1 MNMKNLVKRV
11 LGIDFNF
18 DIKEVKAEGL
28 VVRFDGKTA
37 EVGGYSKPALARA
50 YMLLAKAVSE
60 GKTDVV
66 IEQTAHFDTCGVMLD
81 MSFGSVTKVAGVKKY
96 LDYMA
101 IFGMNMLMLYTEDTY
116 EIEGYEFFG
125 YQRGRYTTSELREID
140 DYAYSLGIEVI
151 PCIQTFGHLGKFLRY
166 SQHRNIAE
174 NDRVLLPGEEETYKF
189 IDACLTAC
197 RKAFRSDRIHIGC
210 DETNG
215 LGLGKSLARDGYR
228 DRLTIFN
235 EHITRVVE
243 LCKKHNYKPMMWSDM
258 YSTLAS
264 KNGKVYDL
272 DAQIPQEVID
282 AMPDADMVFW
292 DYYRTNN
299 EFYRGNLIKHLKF
312 QKPVHFAG
320 GIWTWNGQAPNFKW
334 TYNTVKPAL
343 EECLDLGVR
352 SVFAAAWAYGDINHI
367 QALPSLAVYS
377 EFCWLGLECTKDDI
391 DSAAEFVT
399 GLSGE
404 LCDAISDFYCEQS
417 GDFNYGKL
425 MIWGD
430 PLIFLLPFD
439 YDFEKIAKYYENSLE
454 VFEKY
459 PDAPYIDFYKALFRC
474 ALGKTRGYI
483 NLNEKYKAKDLEW
496 LRNYKDVTLPALI
509 KDFEELYE
517 LHDKYWHEE
526 SKTHGWEKLGNAYAA
541 ATDRLRYTARVIGKY
556 LDGTIPE
563 IEELE
568 ADNLKGIP
576 TKYLW
581 ADRVMAT
588 Y

>member
-1 MNMKNLVKRV
+1 MDMKNLVKKV
-11 LGIDFNF
+11 LDVNF
-18 DIKEVKAEGL
+18 DFEINEIETTGVL
-28 VVRFDGKTA
+28 VRFDGKTA
-37 EVGGYSKPALARA
+37 QVGGVTKPALARA

-60 GKTDVV
+60 GKKEVF
-66 IEQTAHFDTCGVMLD
+66 IEQTANFDTCGVMLD

-116 EIEGYEFFG
+116 EIEGYDLFG
-125 YQRGRYTTSELREID
+125 YQRGRYTLKELREID
-140 DYAYSLGIEVI
+140 DYAFSLGIEVI

-166 SQHRNIAE
+166 NQYKHIAE

-189 IDACLTAC
+189 IEACISTC

-215 LGLGKSLARDGYR
+215 LGLGKSFVRDGLR
-228 DRLTIFN
+228 DRLTVFN
-235 EHITRVVE
+235 EHVSRVFE
-243 LCKKHNYKPMMWSDM
+243 ICDKYNYKPMMWSDM
-258 YSTLAS
+258 YSTLAN

-272 DAQIPQEVID
+272 DTEIPKEVID

-292 DYYRTNN
+292 NYYKTDNS
-299 EFYRGNLIKHLKF
+299 FYRNNLIKHIKF
-312 QKPVHFAG
+312 GKPVHFAG

-334 TYNTVKPAL
+334 TYLTVKPAL

-377 EFCWLGLECTKDDI
+377 EYCWRGLECTKEDI
-391 DSAAEFVT
+391 DSVAEFVT
-399 GLSGE
+399 GMPSE
-404 LCDAISDFYCEQS
+404 LCDAISDFYCEEK
-417 GDFNYGKL
+417 GDYNIGKL

-430 PLIFLLPFD
+430 PLVFLLPFG
-439 YDFEKIAKYYENSLE
+439 YNFEKIAEYFEHSLE

-459 PDAPYIDFYKALFRC
+459 PNAPYIDFYKVLFRC
-474 ALGKTRGYI
+474 ALGKACAYRT
-483 NLNEKYKAKDLEW
+483 LTEKYKAKDMQW
-496 LRNYKDVTLPALI
+496 LADYKDVTLPALI
-509 KDFEELYE
+509 KDYELLYT

-541 ATDRLRYTARVIGKY
+541 ATERLRYTAREIGKY
-556 LDGTIPE
+556 IDGTIDS
-563 IEELE
+563 IEALE
-568 ADNLKGIP
+568 AEIIEGEP
-576 TKYLW
+576 TRYLW